1 MQKRV
6 FRSQE
11 AAEGGSGLSTAEV
24 SAVSQGRVISQ
35 ETSVGQIIPHRLF
48 VKKPQVVQVK
58 G

>member
-6 FRSQE
+6 FRSHE
-11 AAEGGSGLSTAEV
+11 TAESSPGLSAEEV
-24 SAVSQGRVISQ
+24 CAVSQSRAISQ
-35 ETSVGQIIPHRLF
+35 ETSVGQILPHRLF